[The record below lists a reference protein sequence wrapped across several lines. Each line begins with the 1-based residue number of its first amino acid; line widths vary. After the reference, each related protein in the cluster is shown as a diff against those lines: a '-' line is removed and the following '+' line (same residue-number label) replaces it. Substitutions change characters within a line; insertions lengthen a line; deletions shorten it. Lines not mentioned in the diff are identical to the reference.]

1 MVATLMSGAKWRINL
16 NYITMDG
23 FIFGVILGAVIT
35 ACAMTKSVRDGF
47 KDLFN
52 GIFKKGG
59 DK

>member
-1 MVATLMSGAKWRINL
+1 
-16 NYITMDG
+16 MDG

-47 KDLFN
+47 KDLWD

-59 DK
+59 KS